1 MEAQLTGG
9 STTDQDCI
17 TDVIVDVMVELA
29 TILNSRARNTKVAAR
44 SENQVSL
51 MFSEIDKQGQVRRQV
66 TRRRGAS

>member
-1 MEAQLTGG
+1 MEAPLTGG